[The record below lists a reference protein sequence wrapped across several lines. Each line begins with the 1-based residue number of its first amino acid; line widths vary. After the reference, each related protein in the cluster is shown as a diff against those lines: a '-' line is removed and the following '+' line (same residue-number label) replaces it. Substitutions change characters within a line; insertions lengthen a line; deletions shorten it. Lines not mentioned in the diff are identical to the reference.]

1 MNKRSLNP
9 ENILTVRARLGE
21 RPCWAAQTQR
31 LYWVDIYNHR
41 VHQFDPVTGSDR
53 FFDVGEIV
61 TCLAPAG
68 ENRLILA
75 LRHHLAFLDTQSGAV
90 TSFVELKKQ
99 ADIRFN
105 DGKCDPLGRFWVG
118 TLCTSGAKASLYRYD
133 PDGILEEMETGLT
146 ISNGLGWSPDHQTF
160 YLTDSSPKMIYAYDF
175 DLSRGQIE
183 NRRIFAD
190 LSEFPFAPDGLSVDS
205 QGCVWSAMWDGW
217 CIIRFDPNGQ
227 EILRVP
233 MPVPRPTSCTF
244 GGSDLTTLYITT
256 ASVGLSEAEIQ
267 NSIFSGDLF
276 ALKTQVTGFAAN
288 HFGVAK
294 G

>member
-1 MNKRSLNP
+1 MNKPSFNP

-21 RPCWAAQTQR
+21 RPCWDAQAQR

-41 VHQFDPVTGSDR
+41 VHEFDPVTGNDR
-53 FFDVGEIV
+53 FFDVGEVV

-68 ENRLILA
+68 ENRLIIA
-75 LRHHLAFLDTQSGAV
+75 LRHHLAFLDTQSG
-90 TSFVELKKQ
+90 TLTPLVESKKS
-99 ADIRFN
+99 ANIRFN
-105 DGKCDPLGRFWVG
+105 DGKCDRLGRFWVG
-118 TLCTSGAKASLYRYD
+118 TLCIAGAKASLYRYD
-133 PDGILEEMETGLT
+133 TDGTLNEMETGLT
-146 ISNGLGWSPDHQTF
+146 ISNGLGWSPDHKTF
-160 YLTDSSPKMIYAYDF
+160 YLTDSTPKMIYAYDF
-175 DLSRGQIE
+175 DLSSGEIE
-183 NRRIFAD
+183 NRRIFVD
-190 LSEFPFAPDGLSVDS
+190 LSEFPFGPDGLAVDS
-205 QGCVWSAMWDGW
+205 QGCIWSAMWDGW

-227 EILRVP
+227 EILRIP

-267 NSIFSGDLF
+267 DSIFSGDLF

-288 HFGVAK
+288 HFGVAQ